1 MTAMRKIIKEVEK
14 VIVQYFSSNDQ
25 LLSSEIKEILDNPID
40 RQEYFKAIDELKKSE
55 TPDKEVTLTLSNKKN
70 ITLILNH

>member
-1 MTAMRKIIKEVEK
+1 MTAMRKIIKEMEK
-14 VIVQYFSSNDQ
+14 VIAQYFSSNDQ

-40 RQEYFKAIDELKKSE
+40 RQKYFKAIDELKKSDK
-55 TPDKEVTLTLSNKKN
+55 PDTEVTLTLSNNKN